1 VTRPATQPTRRRST
15 LGIWALLL
23 VIVVLLYG
31 VLANTG
37 GWWPFQPS
45 SPDPQLNPESLP
57 DSSAQVVRLQGSN
70 TIGADLAPDLAEGFL
85 ASKGATDVRRTAASG
100 FVTVSGTVPGAGE
113 TRFEIRA
120 EGTET
125 AFDGLGSGSADV
137 GMASRRIRDVERQQ
151 LHAEH
156 GDLTSPEAEHILAL
170 DAVAVIVSPNNRLR
184 ELSMDQLRRAFT
196 CEVTDWAQLVP
207 GLPAGPIR
215 LLARD
220 ANSGTY
226 ESFQEKVLGSAPLCP
241 NAERFAENERIAAAV
256 AQDPAAIGFVA
267 LPSVG
272 GTTALALYD
281 DASRAMAPTSLSVS
295 TESYLLTRRL
305 YLYVPPVPA
314 NPLAKEFVD
323 GFTLSDPGQRIVA
336 DAGFVSPLFPPAAP
350 PSPPCVDAPPDYCA
364 AVTGAERVPFDV
376 RFDTGTDRLDNRATR
391 NLDLLAAS
399 TPPGAGRQVLLVGF
413 ADSSGAA
420 AANLELSRSR
430 ASAVSRYL
438 AERGLTSVTS
448 VGFGDVLPV
457 ATNDTPEGREQNR
470 RVEVWLR

>member
-1 VTRPATQPTRRRST
+1 VSRPAARPARRRSAF
-15 LGIWALLL
+15 GIRALLL
-23 VIVVLLYG
+23 VIVVLLYV
-31 VLANTG
+31 VLANAN

-45 SPDPQLNPESLP
+45 PNPEPNPESLP
-57 DSSAQVVRLQGSN
+57 ESSAQVLRLQGSN

-85 ASKGATDVRRTAASG
+85 AGKGATDVQRTASSG
-100 FVTVSGTVPGAGE
+100 LVTVSGTVPGAGE
-113 TRFEIRA
+113 VRFEIRA

-125 AFDGLGSGSADV
+125 AFVGLESGRTDV
-137 GMASRRIRDVERQQ
+137 GMASRRIRDVQRQQ
-151 LHAEH
+151 LLAAH
-156 GDLTSPEAEHILAL
+156 GDLTSAEAEHILAL
-170 DAVAVIVSPNNRLR
+170 DAVAVIVSPNHGLR

-220 ANSGTY
+220 AHSGTY
-226 ESFQEKVLGSAPLCP
+226 ESFQEKVLGSAPLCA
-241 NAERFAENERIAAAV
+241 NAERFAENERIAEIV
-256 AQDPAAIGFVA
+256 AQDPSAIGFVA

-272 GTTALALYD
+272 RTTALALYD
-281 DASRAMAPTSLSVS
+281 DASRPMAPTALSVS

-314 NPLAKEFVD
+314 NPLATEFAD
-323 GFTLSDPGQRIVA
+323 SFALSDPGQRIVA

-391 NLDLLAAS
+391 NLDLLATS
-399 TPPGAGRQVLLVGF
+399 TPPGGAGRQVVLVGF

-420 AANLELSRSR
+420 PANVELSRAR

-438 AERGLTSVTS
+438 AERGVTNATS
-448 VGFGDVLPV
+448 VGFGDALPV

>member
-1 VTRPATQPTRRRST
+1 MSRPATRPTRPRSA

-45 SPDPQLNPESLP
+45 SPNPQPNPEP
-57 DSSAQVVRLQGSN
+57 VPESSAQVVRLQGSN

-85 ASKGATDVRRTAASG
+85 ASKGATNVQRTSASG
-100 FVTVSGTVPGAGE
+100 LVTVSGAVPGAGE
-113 TRFEIRA
+113 VRFEIRA

-137 GMASRRIRDVERQQ
+137 GMASHRIRDVERQE
-151 LHAEH
+151 LLTAD

-170 DAVAVIVSPNNRLR
+170 DAVAVIVSPSSRLR
-184 ELSMDQLRRAFT
+184 ELSTDQLRRAYT
-196 CEVTDWAQLVP
+196 CEITDWAQLAP

-241 NAERFAENERIAAAV
+241 NAERFAENERIAEIV
-256 AQDPAAIGFVA
+256 TQDPSAIGFVA

-281 DASRAMAPTSLSVS
+281 DASRPTAPTALTVS
-295 TESYLLTRRL
+295 TESYPLTRRL
-305 YLYVPPVPA
+305 YLYVPPVSA
-314 NPLAKEFVD
+314 NPLAKEFAD
-323 GFTLSDPGQRIVA
+323 SFALSEPGQRIVA
-336 DAGFVSPLFPPAAP
+336 DTGFVSPFFPPAAP

-364 AVTGAERVPFDV
+364 AVAGAERVPFDV
-376 RFDTGTDRLDNRATR
+376 RFDSGTDRLDNRANR

-399 TPPGAGRQVLLVGF
+399 TPPQVLLVGF
-413 ADSSGAA
+413 ADSSGVAP
-420 AANLELSRSR
+420 ANLELSRSR

-438 AERGLTSVTS
+438 AEHGLTNVTS
-448 VGFGDVLPV
+448 IGFGDALPV

-470 RVEVWLR
+470 RVEVWVR